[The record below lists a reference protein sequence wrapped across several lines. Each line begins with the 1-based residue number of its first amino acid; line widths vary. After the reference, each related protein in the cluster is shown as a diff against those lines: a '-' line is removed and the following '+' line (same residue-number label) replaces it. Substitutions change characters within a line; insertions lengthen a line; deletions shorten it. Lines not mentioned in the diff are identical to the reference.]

1 LSFFNELKRRNVFKV
16 AAAYVI
22 VGWLIMQAGEV
33 MGPAL
38 RLPEWINSALAF
50 FLILGFPLAMFFAW
64 AYEMTPEGIK
74 KDKDVDQGQSIANTT
89 GVILNRTIIIA
100 LVLALAYISVDKF
113 ILDPKRDAEL
123 LESVQTEAVQ
133 AVDIT
138 DADPVIEH
146 KVPDSNSIA
155 VLPFVNMSDDAGN
168 EYFSEGL
175 SEELLNLLVKIPQLR
190 VAARTSSFSYR
201 GKDTKIAQIGVELN
215 VAHVLEGSV
224 RKSGNR
230 IRITA
235 QLIKADDGFHLWSQT
250 YDRTLDDIFATQ
262 DEIAAAVVDALRVTL
277 LGALPAQRPT
287 DPEVYSLYLQGNY
300 LINLGGKDNIQKAME
315 AFQQALAI
323 DPEYAA
329 AWSSLHLSYSLLIG
343 YRVLSQDEGVELA
356 MGALDKALEIDDNL
370 ASAWAGIA
378 YMKRSYFWDWEGAR
392 AASEKALRLEPNNA
406 SAIGTA
412 ASIASTFGQL
422 DKAIELFE
430 RNVELDPLSLSSLN
444 ALANRYRAVGRFD
457 EALTAYNKV
466 LALNP
471 EYPGMHLRIAVAY
484 LQMARP
490 ERALT
495 EMIGLP
501 DSARL
506 RQIRAAALFDL
517 GRFAE
522 AKTILDEFLE
532 SPSEKN
538 PMRIAVM
545 YAVRGENDDAFKWL
559 EMALEKR
566 DPSLS
571 FILWNGALARLSDDP
586 RYPVFLEKMGLR
598 EAWEAMPPE
607 YGGPSK
613 H

>member
-1 LSFFNELKRRNVFKV
+1 LSFVNELKRRNVFRV
-16 AAAYVI
+16 AIAYLAGAWLLTEVAGTLFPAFGIPDWGVRFVVI
-22 VGWLIMQAGEV
+22 VLALGFV
-33 MGPAL
+33 PAL
-38 RLPEWINSALAF
+38 IIS
-50 FLILGFPLAMFFAW
+50 W
-64 AYEMTPEGIK
+64 AYELTPEGLKREKEVVREVSISHFTAK
-74 KDKDVDQGQSIANTT
+74 RLDKITIGLIAM
-89 GVILNRTIIIA
+89 A
-100 LVLALAYISVDKF
+100 LVFILADRFWMSPRHTEQSVDSTVVVT
-113 ILDPKRDAEL
+113 DNAQTSEP
-123 LESVQTEAVQ
+123 ESTEPQ
-133 AVDIT
+133 Y
-138 DADPVIEH
+138 P
-146 KVPDSNSIA
+146 PNSIA

-190 VAARTSSFSYR
+190 VAARTSSFSYK
-201 GKDTKIAQIGVELN
+201 GKDTRIAQIGEELN
-215 VAHVLEGSV
+215 VDHVLEGSV

-235 QLIKADDGFHLWSQT
+235 QLSKTDDGFHLWSQT
-250 YDRTLDDIFATQ
+250 YDRTLDDIFVTQ
-262 DEIAAAVVDALRVTL
+262 DEIAAAVVDALRVAL
-277 LGALPAQRPT
+277 LGALPVQRPT
-287 DPEVYSLYLQGNY
+287 DPEVYSLYLHGNY
-300 LINLGGKDNIQKAME
+300 LLNLSGKVNIQKAME

-323 DPEYAA
+323 DPEYAP
-329 AWSSLHLSYSLLIG
+329 AWSGLHLSYSFLIG
-343 YRVLSQDEGVELA
+343 YGVLSRDEGVELA
-356 MGALDKALEIDDNL
+356 MGALDKALEIDDKL

-378 YMKRSYFWDWEGAR
+378 YLKRSYFWDWEGAR
-392 AASEKALRLEPNNA
+392 AASEKALRLEPNNV

-430 RNVELDPLSLSSLN
+430 RNVELDPLRLSSLN

-471 EYPGMHLRIAVAY
+471 EYPDMHLSIAVTY

-501 DSARL
+501 DSAGL
-506 RQIRAAALFDL
+506 RQIRSAAFFDL

-522 AKTILDEFLE
+522 AQTILDEFLE

-545 YAVRGENDDAFKWL
+545 YALRGENDDAFKWL

-566 DPSLS
+566 DPGLS
-571 FILWNGALARLSDDP
+571 FILWNGALVRLSDDP

-598 EAWEAMPPE
+598 KAWEAMPPE

>member
-1 LSFFNELKRRNVFKV
+1 LSFVNELKRRNVFRV
-16 AAAYVI
+16 AIAYLAGAWLLTEVAGTLFPAFGIPDWGVRFVVI
-22 VGWLIMQAGEV
+22 VLALGFV
-33 MGPAL
+33 PAL
-38 RLPEWINSALAF
+38 IIS
-50 FLILGFPLAMFFAW
+50 W
-64 AYEMTPEGIK
+64 AYELTPEGLKREKEVVREVSISHFTAK
-74 KDKDVDQGQSIANTT
+74 RLDKITIGLIAM
-89 GVILNRTIIIA
+89 A
-100 LVLALAYISVDKF
+100 LVFILADRFWMSPRHTEQSVDSTVVVT
-113 ILDPKRDAEL
+113 DNAQTSEP
-123 LESVQTEAVQ
+123 ESTEPQ
-133 AVDIT
+133 Y
-138 DADPVIEH
+138 P
-146 KVPDSNSIA
+146 PNSIA

-190 VAARTSSFSYR
+190 VAARTSSFSYK
-201 GKDTKIAQIGVELN
+201 GKDTRIAQIGEELN
-215 VAHVLEGSV
+215 VDHVLEGSV

-235 QLIKADDGFHLWSQT
+235 QLSKTDDGFHLWSQT
-250 YDRTLDDIFATQ
+250 YDRTLDDIFVTQ
-262 DEIAAAVVDALRVTL
+262 DEIAAAVVDALRVAL
-277 LGALPAQRPT
+277 LGALPVQRPT
-287 DPEVYSLYLQGNY
+287 DPEVYSLYLHGNY
-300 LINLGGKDNIQKAME
+300 LLNLSGKVNIQKAME

-323 DPEYAA
+323 DPEYAP
-329 AWSSLHLSYSLLIG
+329 AWSGLHLSYSFLIG
-343 YRVLSQDEGVELA
+343 YGVLSRDEGVELA
-356 MGALDKALEIDDNL
+356 MGALDKALEIDDKL

-378 YMKRSYFWDWEGAR
+378 YLKRSYFWDWEGAR
-392 AASEKALRLEPNNA
+392 AASEKALRLEPNNV

-430 RNVELDPLSLSSLN
+430 RNVELDPLRLSSLN

-471 EYPGMHLRIAVAY
+471 EYPDMHLSIAVAY

-501 DSARL
+501 DSAGL
-506 RQIRAAALFDL
+506 RQIRSAAFFDL

-522 AKTILDEFLE
+522 AQTILDEFLE

-545 YAVRGENDDAFKWL
+545 YALRGENDDAFKWL

-566 DPSLS
+566 DPGLS
-571 FILWNGALARLSDDP
+571 FILWNGALVRLSDDP

-598 EAWEAMPPE
+598 KAWEAMPPE